1 MASQINLDRVRQ
13 VKAKYEALLLSKKNV
28 VGVGIGFKEKDG
40 QTTDQMALVVLVS
53 KKLPTSEIGIADRI
67 PTELEGVPLDV
78 KEVGEIKALD

>member
-1 MASQINLDRVRQ
+1 MASQIDLDRVRQ

-40 QTTDQMALVVLVS
+40 QTTDQMALVVSVS